1 MTTVNH
7 STPLI
12 LSETNEYPVYLSG
25 LGARFNTSF
34 GSSVDAEDLIEFG
47 LEIVHRVATPVA
59 DVVTEGAPELKNGE
73 WYQTWVTRAYT
84 DEEKAGQLQVAKNGR
99 LAELEAFRTAQFE
112 KGFPVTFGDDVFHI
126 QIRTADRGNISDLR
140 TLAKEAL
147 EGDTPFEVPFR
158 VYENQTVTL
167 DAQGI
172 MDLANATFTQVT
184 AGYKVIWDLKDTV
197 AAATT
202 VAELPA
208 VPVELFT
215 L

>member
-73 WYQTWVTRAYT
+73 YYQTWVTRAYT
-84 DEEKAGQLQVAKNGR
+84 DDEKTSQLQVAKNTR
-99 LAELEAFRTAQFE
+99 LAELEAFRVAQFE
-112 KGFPVTFGDDVFHI
+112 KGFPVNFGEDVFHV
-126 QIRTADRGNISDLR
+126 QIRDKDRANIRELR

-147 EGDTPFEVPFR
+147 DAETTFETDFR
-158 VYENQTVTL
+158 VYENKTVAL
-167 DAQGI
+167 GAQGI
-172 MDLANATFTQVT
+172 LELANATFAQVA
-184 AGYKVIWDLKDTV
+184 AGRKVIWDLKDATV
-197 AAATT
+197 AATT

>member
-73 WYQTWVTRAYT
+73 YYQTWIARAYT
-84 DEEKAGQLQVAKNGR
+84 DDEKTSQLQVAKNTR
-99 LAELEAFRTAQFE
+99 LAELEAFRVAQFE
-112 KGFPVTFGDDVFHI
+112 KGFPVNFGEDVFHV
-126 QIRTADRGNISDLR
+126 QIRDKDRANIRELR

-147 EGDTPFEVPFR
+147 DAETTFETDFR
-158 VYENQTVTL
+158 VYENKTVAL
-167 DAQGI
+167 GAQGI
-172 MDLANATFTQVT
+172 LELANATFAQVA
-184 AGYKVIWDLKDTV
+184 AGRKVIWDLKDATV
-197 AAATT
+197 AATT